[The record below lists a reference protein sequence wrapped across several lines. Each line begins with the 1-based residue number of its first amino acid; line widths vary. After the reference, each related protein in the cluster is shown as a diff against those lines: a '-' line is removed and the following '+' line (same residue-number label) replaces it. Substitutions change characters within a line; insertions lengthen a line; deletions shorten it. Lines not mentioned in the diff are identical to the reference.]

1 MIKAYIDC
9 NILLDWLLDREPF
22 SSYSAK
28 VVELTETKKILGL
41 VSPLTLA
48 NTYYVI
54 SKELN
59 KKIADEFIADSLR
72 IFSVPGISIK
82 NLKEAVLNKFKDFE
96 DDLHSSI
103 AEENKVDFVITRNK
117 KDFKNDK
124 FKVLDAEEFL
134 RIIEKKRSDNEEG

>member
-28 VVELTETKKILGL
+28 IIELIETQKILGL

-59 KKIADEFIADSLR
+59 KKIADEFILDSLR
-72 IFSVPGISIK
+72 IFSVPGISLK
-82 NLKEAVLNKFKDFE
+82 NVKEAVANKFKDFE
-96 DDLHSSI
+96 DDIHSSI
-103 AEENKVDFVITRNK
+103 AAENNVDFLITRNK
-117 KDFKNDK
+117 KDFKNDQ

-134 RIIEKKRSDNEEG
+134 RLIEKK

>member
-1 MIKAYIDC
+1 MIKTYIDC

-28 VVELTETKKILGL
+28 IIELIETRKILGL

-48 NTYYVI
+48 NTYSVI

-59 KKIADEFIADSLR
+59 KKIADEFILDSLR
-72 IFSVPGISIK
+72 IFSVPGISLK
-82 NLKEAVLNKFKDFE
+82 NVKEAVTNKFRDFE
-96 DDLHSSI
+96 DDIHSAI
-103 AEENKVDFVITRNK
+103 AAENNVDFLITRNK
-117 KDFKNDK
+117 KDFKSDK

-134 RIIEKKRSDNEEG
+134 KTIERK

>member
-28 VVELTETKKILGL
+28 IIELTETRKILGL

-48 NTYYVI
+48 NTYYI
-54 SKELN
+54 IAKELN
-59 KKIADEFIADSLR
+59 KKIADEFIIDSLR
-72 IFSVPGISIK
+72 IFSVPGISLK
-82 NLKEAVLNKFKDFE
+82 NVKEAVSGRFKDFE
-96 DDLHSSI
+96 DDVHSSVA
-103 AEENKVDFVITRNK
+103 AENNVDFLITRNK
-117 KDFKNDK
+117 RDFKNDK

-134 RIIEKKRSDNEEG
+134 RIIEKK

>member
-28 VVELTETKKILGL
+28 IIELIEIRKIIGL

-48 NTYYVI
+48 NAYYVI
-54 SKELN
+54 SRELN
-59 KKIADEFIADSLR
+59 KKIADEFIQDSLR
-72 IFSVPGISIK
+72 IFSVPGVSLKNVTEAIS
-82 NLKEAVLNKFKDFE
+82 NKFKDFE
-96 DDLHSSI
+96 DDVHTSI
-103 AEENKVDFVITRNK
+103 AAENSVDFLLTRNK
-117 KDFKNDK
+117 KDFKTDK

-134 RIIEKKRSDNEEG
+134 RLIEKK

>member
-28 VVELTETKKILGL
+28 VIELIETRKIIGL

-59 KKIADEFIADSLR
+59 KKIADEFIHDSLR
-72 IFSVPGISIK
+72 IFSVPGVSLK
-82 NLKEAVLNKFKDFE
+82 NIKEAMSNKFKDFE
-96 DDLHSSI
+96 DDVHSSI
-103 AEENKVDFVITRNK
+103 AAENGVDFLLTRNK
-117 KDFKNDK
+117 KDFKTDK

-134 RIIEKKRSDNEEG
+134 RIIEKK

>member
-1 MIKAYIDC
+1 MIKTYIDC

-28 VVELTETKKILGL
+28 IIELTETKKIIGI

-59 KKIADEFIADSLR
+59 KKIADEFIIDSLR
-72 IFSVPGISIK
+72 IFSVPGISLK
-82 NLKEAVLNKFKDFE
+82 NVKEAVSNKFKDLE
-96 DDLHSSI
+96 DDVHSSI
-103 AEENKVDFVITRNK
+103 AAENNVDFLITRNK
-117 KDFKNDK
+117 KDFKDDK

-134 RIIEKKRSDNEEG
+134 RIIERK

>member
-28 VVELTETKKILGL
+28 IIELTETKKILGL

-59 KKIADEFIADSLR
+59 KKIADEFIIDSLR
-72 IFSVPGISIK
+72 IFSVPGISLK
-82 NLKEAVLNKFKDFE
+82 NVNKRFPTNSRTLKTMCTARLPQKTMWI
-96 DDLHSSI
+96 SS
-103 AEENKVDFVITRNK
+103 
-117 KDFKNDK
+117 
-124 FKVLDAEEFL
+124 
-134 RIIEKKRSDNEEG
+134 

>member
-9 NILLDWLLDREPF
+9 NILLDWLLDREPY

-28 VVELTETKKILGL
+28 IIELTETKKILGL

-48 NTYYVI
+48 NTYYII

-59 KKIADEFIADSLR
+59 KKIADEFIIDSLR
-72 IFSVPGISIK
+72 IFSVPGISLK
-82 NLKEAVLNKFKDFE
+82 NVKEAVLNKFKDFE
-96 DDLHSSI
+96 DDIHSSI
-103 AEENKVDFVITRNK
+103 AAENNVDFLITRNK

-134 RIIEKKRSDNEEG
+134 RIIERK

>member
-1 MIKAYIDC
+1 MIKACIDC

-28 VVELTETKKILGL
+28 IIELIETKKILGL

-59 KKIADEFIADSLR
+59 KKIADEFIIDSLR
-72 IFSVPGISIK
+72 IFSVPGISLK
-82 NLKEAVLNKFKDFE
+82 NIKEAVLNKFKDFE
-96 DDLHSSI
+96 DDVHSSI
-103 AEENKVDFVITRNK
+103 AAENNVDFLITRNK
-117 KDFKNDK
+117 KDFKDER

-134 RIIEKKRSDNEEG
+134 RVIEKK

>member
-28 VVELTETKKILGL
+28 IIELIETRKIIGL

-59 KKIADEFIADSLR
+59 KKIADEFIHDSLH
-72 IFSVPGISIK
+72 IFSVPGVSLK
-82 NLKEAVLNKFKDFE
+82 NVKEAISNKFKDFE
-96 DDLHSSI
+96 DDIHSSI
-103 AEENKVDFVITRNK
+103 AAENGVDFLLTRNK
-117 KDFKNDK
+117 KDFKTDK
-124 FKVLDAEEFL
+124 FKVLDAEDFL
-134 RIIEKKRSDNEEG
+134 RIIEKK

>member
-28 VVELTETKKILGL
+28 IIELIETRKIIGL

-48 NTYYVI
+48 NTYYII

-59 KKIADEFIADSLR
+59 KKIGDEFIRDSLR
-72 IFSVPGISIK
+72 IFSVPGVSLK
-82 NLKEAVLNKFKDFE
+82 NIKEAISNKFKDFE
-96 DDLHSSI
+96 DDIHSSI
-103 AEENKVDFVITRNK
+103 AAENSVDFLITRNK
-117 KDFKNDK
+117 KDFKTDK
-124 FKVLDAEEFL
+124 FNVLDAEEFL
-134 RIIEKKRSDNEEG
+134 RIIEDLK

>member
-28 VVELTETKKILGL
+28 IIELIETRKILGL

-59 KKIADEFIADSLR
+59 KKIADEFILDSLR
-72 IFSVPGISIK
+72 IFSVPGISLK
-82 NLKEAVLNKFKDFE
+82 NVKEAVANKFKDFE
-96 DDLHSSI
+96 DDIHSSI
-103 AEENKVDFVITRNK
+103 AAENNVDFLITRNK
-117 KDFKNDK
+117 KDFKTDQ
-124 FKVLDAEEFL
+124 FKVMDAEEFL
-134 RIIEKKRSDNEEG
+134 RTIERK

>member
-28 VVELTETKKILGL
+28 IIELTEKKKIHSL

-48 NTYYVI
+48 NTYYII

-59 KKIADEFIADSLR
+59 KKIADEFIQDSLR
-72 IFSVPGISIK
+72 IFSVPGVSLKNIK
-82 NLKEAVLNKFKDFE
+82 AAVTNKFKDFE
-96 DDLHSSI
+96 DDIHSSI
-103 AEENKVDFVITRNK
+103 ATENNVDVLITRNK
-117 KDFKNDK
+117 KDFKSDK
-124 FKVLDAEEFL
+124 FKILDAEEIL
-134 RIIEKKRSDNEEG
+134 KIIEK

>member
-28 VVELTETKKILGL
+28 IIELIETRKILGL

-59 KKIADEFIADSLR
+59 KKIADEFILDSLR
-72 IFSVPGISIK
+72 IFSVPGISLK
-82 NLKEAVLNKFKDFE
+82 NVKEAVANKFRDFE
-96 DDLHSSI
+96 DDIHTSI
-103 AEENKVDFVITRNK
+103 AAENNVDFLITRNK
-117 KDFKNDK
+117 KDFKSDQ

-134 RIIEKKRSDNEEG
+134 KTIERK

>member
-1 MIKAYIDC
+1 MIKAYLDC

-28 VVELTETKKILGL
+28 IIELTETRKILGL

-59 KKIADEFIADSLR
+59 KKIADEFIIDSLR
-72 IFSVPGISIK
+72 IFSVPGISLK
-82 NLKEAVLNKFKDFE
+82 NIKEAVSNKFKDFE
-96 DDLHSSI
+96 DDVHSSI
-103 AEENKVDFVITRNK
+103 AAENNVDFLITRNK

-134 RIIEKKRSDNEEG
+134 RIIEKE

>member
-28 VVELTETKKILGL
+28 IIELTETKKILGL

-48 NTYYVI
+48 NTYYII

-59 KKIADEFIADSLR
+59 KKIADEFIIDSLR
-72 IFSVPGISIK
+72 IFSVPGISLK
-82 NLKEAVLNKFKDFE
+82 NIKEAVLNKFKDFE
-96 DDLHSSI
+96 DDVHSAI
-103 AEENKVDFVITRNK
+103 AAENNVDFLITRNK
-117 KDFKNDK
+117 KDFKNDR

-134 RIIEKKRSDNEEG
+134 RIIERK

>member
-28 VVELTETKKILGL
+28 IIELTETRKILGL

-48 NTYYVI
+48 NTYYI
-54 SKELN
+54 IAKELN
-59 KKIADEFIADSLR
+59 KKIADEFIIDSLR
-72 IFSVPGISIK
+72 IFSVPGISLK
-82 NLKEAVLNKFKDFE
+82 NVKEAVSGRFKDFE
-96 DDLHSSI
+96 DDVHSFVA
-103 AEENKVDFVITRNK
+103 AENNVDFLITRNK
-117 KDFKNDK
+117 RDFKNDK

-134 RIIEKKRSDNEEG
+134 RIIEKK

>member
-28 VVELTETKKILGL
+28 IIELIETRKIIGL

-54 SKELN
+54 SKDLN
-59 KKIADEFIADSLR
+59 KKIANEFIRDSLR
-72 IFSVPGISIK
+72 IFSVPGVSLK
-82 NLKEAVLNKFKDFE
+82 NVKEAIANKFKDFE
-96 DDLHSSI
+96 DDVHSSI
-103 AEENKVDFVITRNK
+103 AAENNVDFLITRNK
-117 KDFKNDK
+117 KDFKTDK
-124 FKVLDAEEFL
+124 FKILDAEEFL
-134 RIIEKKRSDNEEG
+134 RIIETK

>member
-28 VVELTETKKILGL
+28 IIELTETKKILGL

-48 NTYYVI
+48 NTYYII

-59 KKIADEFIADSLR
+59 KKIADEFIIDSLQ
-72 IFSVPGISIK
+72 IFSVPGISLK
-82 NLKEAVLNKFKDFE
+82 NVKEAVLNKFKDLE
-96 DDLHSSI
+96 DDIHSSI
-103 AEENKVDFVITRNK
+103 AAENNVDFLITRNK

-124 FKVLDAEEFL
+124 FKVLNAEEFL
-134 RIIEKKRSDNEEG
+134 RIIERK

>member
-1 MIKAYIDC
+1 MIRTYIDC

-28 VVELTETKKILGL
+28 IIELAETRRILAL

-48 NTYYVI
+48 NTYYII

-72 IFSVPGISIK
+72 IFSVPGITLK
-82 NLKEAVLNKFKDFE
+82 NIKEAVSNKFKDFE
-96 DDLHSSI
+96 DDVNSSI
-103 AEENKVDFVITRNK
+103 AAEHKVEFLITRNR

-134 RIIEKKRSDNEEG
+134 RWFFCHDNVE

>member
-28 VVELTETKKILGL
+28 IIELTETKKILGL

-48 NTYYVI
+48 NTYYII

-59 KKIADEFIADSLR
+59 KKIADEFIIDSLR
-72 IFSVPGISIK
+72 IFSVPGISLK
-82 NLKEAVLNKFKDFE
+82 NVKEAVLNKFKDFE
-96 DDLHSSI
+96 DDIHSSI
-103 AEENKVDFVITRNK
+103 AAENNVDFLITRNK

-124 FKVLDAEEFL
+124 FKILDAEEFL
-134 RIIEKKRSDNEEG
+134 RIIERK

>member
-9 NILLDWLLDREPF
+9 NVLLDWLLDREPF

-28 VVELTETKKILGL
+28 IIELTETKKILGL

-48 NTYYVI
+48 NTYYII

-59 KKIADEFIADSLR
+59 KKIADEFIIDSLR
-72 IFSVPGISIK
+72 IFSVPGISLK
-82 NLKEAVLNKFKDFE
+82 NVKEAVLNKFKDLE
-96 DDLHSSI
+96 DDIQSSI
-103 AEENKVDFVITRNK
+103 AAENNVEFLITRNK

-134 RIIEKKRSDNEEG
+134 RIIERK

>member
-1 MIKAYIDC
+1 MIKTYIDC

-28 VVELTETKKILGL
+28 IVELTETKKILSL

-59 KKIADEFIADSLR
+59 KKIADEFIIDSLR
-72 IFSVPGISIK
+72 IFSVPGISLK
-82 NLKEAVLNKFKDFE
+82 NVKEAVSNKFKDFE
-96 DDLHSSI
+96 DDVHSSI
-103 AEENKVDFVITRNK
+103 AAENNVDYLITRNK
-117 KDFKNDK
+117 KDFRNDK

-134 RIIEKKRSDNEEG
+134 RIIERK

>member
-28 VVELTETKKILGL
+28 IIELIETRKILGL

-59 KKIADEFIADSLR
+59 KKIADEFILDSLR
-72 IFSVPGISIK
+72 IFSVPGISL
-82 NLKEAVLNKFKDFE
+82 NNAKEAVVKKFKNFE
-96 DDLHSSI
+96 DDIHSSI
-103 AEENKVDFVITRNK
+103 AAENNVDFLITRNK
-117 KDFKNDK
+117 KDFKTDQ

-134 RIIEKKRSDNEEG
+134 RLIERK

>member
-28 VVELTETKKILGL
+28 IIELIETRKIIGL

-59 KKIADEFIADSLR
+59 KKIADEFIHDSLH
-72 IFSVPGISIK
+72 IFLVPGVSLK
-82 NLKEAVLNKFKDFE
+82 NVKEAISNKFKDFE
-96 DDLHSSI
+96 DDVHSSI
-103 AEENKVDFVITRNK
+103 AAENGADFLLTRNK
-117 KDFKNDK
+117 KDFKTDK

-134 RIIEKKRSDNEEG
+134 RIVEEN